1 VIKRL
6 ARLSRLSMAPSV
18 PAGAVQLVV
27 RGEVAALPLVGV
39 IDFAAE
45 EARLKKELARAES
58 DIARVDGK
66 LANQGFMRNAAE
78 EVIEAEREKR
88 EEAEGRR
95 KKLEEALARLRGAA
109 DLAPSS

>member
-1 VIKRL
+1 
-6 ARLSRLSMAPSV
+6 
-18 PAGAVQLVV
+18 
-27 RGEVAALPLVGV
+27 VAQQ
-39 IDFAAE
+39 
-45 EARLKKELARAES
+45 ELARGERYRAG
-58 DIARVDGK
+58 DGK

>member
-1 VIKRL
+1 LRNCIAPIVNVVHLIKLRGSQDP
-6 ARLSRLSMAPSV
+6 ALS
-18 PAGAVQLVV
+18 
-27 RGEVAALPLVGV
+27 PLVGV

-45 EARLKKELARAES
+45 EARLKKELTRALS

-109 DLAPSS
+109 DPGSSS